1 MHVIFGHHGQVVVHD
16 VVDLRHVDAAGEHVG
31 GDEHVGL
38 ALAEIGQR
46 AATLGLAAVGVNGL
60 GGNADAAKALAAVV
74 GAALGAGEHDNAVAA
89 FFLDEGVEQLGLL
102 ATRCFNHVLVD
113 FVGRFAAVGDF
124 DNRGVVQNA
133 EHGFVLAA
141 VDGRREQQRLA
152 VFGRGLDNALDL
164 GPKAHVEHAVGLV
177 ENEHLNLREV
187 GGAALHKVD
196 HAAGGHDG
204 HVETAL
210 ELLDLRAVCHAA
222 HERAHEVVRVLAD
235 GHARVSDLAGQLAG
249 GGHDEHEGAAVVAFA
264 MAQLVHGGK
273 RERSGFARAGFCG
286 GDEVAALEH
295 QRNGLLLNGGCIG
308 VAEGVNGFKGLLGKA
323 ELSERSNDV
332 LLWSGALTRCEL
344 NARSHVARGERACG
358 RKGCVRSRFCGH
370 GGRCVRS
377 RRATCESYGQRVAKC
392 QAA

>member
-1 MHVIFGHHGQVVVHD
+1 MP
-16 VVDLRHVDAAGEHVG
+16 
-31 GDEHVGL
+31 
-38 ALAEIGQR
+38 LAEVGQR
-46 AATLGLAAVGVNGL
+46 AAALGLAAVGVNGL
-60 GGNADAAKALAAVV
+60 GGNADAAKAPAAVV

-89 FFLDEGVEQLGLL
+89 LFLDEGVEQLGLL
-102 ATRCFNHVLVD
+102 ATRRFNHVLVD

-124 DNRGVVQNA
+124 DDRGVVQDA

-164 GPKAHVEHAVGLV
+164 GPKAHVEHAIGLV

-187 GGAALHKVD
+187 GGAALHKVN

-210 ELLDLRAVCHAA
+210 ELLDLRAVGHAA
-222 HERAHEVVRVLAD
+222 HECAHEVVRVLAD

-264 MAQLVHGGK
+264 MAQLVHGRK
-273 RERSGFARAGFCG
+273 RERGGFARAGFCG
-286 GDEVAALEH
+286 GDKVAALEH
-295 QRNGLLLNGGCIG
+295 QWNGLLLDGGCIG
-308 VAEGVNGFKGLLGKA
+308 VAEGVNGFEGLLGKA

-344 NARSHVARGERACG
+344 NARSHVARGEQACG

-370 GGRCVRS
+370 DGRGACS
-377 RRATCESYGQRVAKC
+377 RRAAYESYGRKVAKC

>member
-16 VVDLRHVDAAGEHVG
+16 VVDLGHVDAAGEHVG
-31 GDEHVGL
+31 CDEHVGL
-38 ALAEIGQR
+38 SFAEVGQR
-46 AATLGLAAVGVNGL
+46 AAALGLAAVGMNGL

-74 GAALGAGEHDNAVAA
+74 GAALGAGEYDNAVAA
-89 FFLDEGVEQLGLL
+89 LFLDEGVEQLGLL
-102 ATRCFNHVLVD
+102 ATRGFNHVLVD

-235 GHARVSDLAGQLAG
+235 GHARVSDLAGQFAG

-264 MAQLVHGGK
+264 VAQLVHGRK
-273 RERSGFARAGFCG
+273 RERGGFARAGFCG
-286 GDEVAALEH
+286 GDKVAALEH

-308 VAEGVNGFKGLLGKA
+308 VAEGVNGFEGLLGKA

-358 RKGCVRSRFCGH
+358 RKGCVCSRFYGH
-370 GGRCVRS
+370 GGRDVRS
-377 RRATCESYGQRVAKC
+377 RRATCESYGQKVAKC